1 MNRSPVI
8 RALNILAY
16 VLLVGVN
23 ALANILPLNGLTTG
37 EISDRF
43 SIFFVP
49 AGYVFSIWGVI
60 YLALGAF
67 VIYQA
72 LPANP
77 TNARL
82 GRIDTLFVLSCA
94 ANIAWLFL
102 WHYEQFP
109 LTLLAMLTL
118 LGILLM
124 IYTRLEIGKRAATR
138 NEYWVL
144 HIPFSIYLG
153 WVSVATIANVAQV
166 LYFIGWDGLGIAPE
180 MWTVTMLVV
189 TAGLAGI
196 MAVSRADAAYILVLI
211 WAVAGIAIKQSATPI
226 VAITAWSVT
235 SFLVFMLMIAFLQR
249 RRWIHSTTG

>member
-8 RALNILAY
+8 RTFNILAY

-23 ALANILPLNGLTTG
+23 ALANILPLNGLNTG

-67 VIYQA
+67 AIYQA
-72 LPANP
+72 LPANR

-82 GRIDTLFVLSCA
+82 GRIDTLFLLSCA

-102 WHYEQFP
+102 WHYERFP

-118 LGILLM
+118 LGTLLM

-138 NEYWVL
+138 IEYWVL

-166 LYFIGWDGLGIAPE
+166 LEFIGWDGLGIAPE

-189 TAGLAGI
+189 TAGLASI

-211 WAVAGIAIKQSATPI
+211 WAVAGIAIKQSAIPI

-235 SFLVFMLMIAFLQR
+235 GFLVFMLMIAFLQR

>member
-8 RALNILAY
+8 RTLNILAY
-16 VLLVGVN
+16 VLLVSVN
-23 ALANILPLNGLTTG
+23 ALANLLPLNGLNTG

-72 LPANP
+72 LPANRS
-77 TNARL
+77 NARM
-82 GRIDTLFVLSCA
+82 GRVDVFFLLSCA
-94 ANIAWLFL
+94 ANIAWLYL

-118 LGILLM
+118 LGTLLV
-124 IYTRLEIGKRAATR
+124 IYNGLEIGKRAATR
-138 NEYWVL
+138 IEYWLV

-166 LYFIGWDGLGIAPE
+166 LYFFGWDGLGIAPE

-189 TAGLAGI
+189 TAGLASI
-196 MAVSRADAAYILVLI
+196 MAVSRADAAYLLVLI
-211 WAVAGIAIKQSATPI
+211 WAVTGIAIKQAETPI
-226 VAITAWSVT
+226 VAITAWAVT
-235 SFLVFMLMIAFLQR
+235 GFLVFMLLIAFLQR
-249 RRWIHSTTG
+249 RRWIRSSTV